1 MFILDRKNILSLS
14 IFFILI
20 GIFLRFYQLNFE
32 NYWFDE
38 LIDFWVAD
46 PNISFNAT
54 FFRRDELI
62 EDQTPYLFQL
72 FLKIYLKFF
81 GYDPEIGRHVPL
93 IFGVLSI
100 PLVGIL
106 SYQVAKN
113 NSFLLTILLV
123 SINIYLIKYSQETRT
138 YTLVF
143 LLSTINLIFYY
154 KIIFSDL
161 TYFKKIYIFSLFV
174 IFSVLGLSAHPFVFI
189 IFFSQIAYSVYSI
202 FVFREKNFLF
212 VLSIPF
218 ILIIYLVINYNYLI
232 SQFSYNEYFLE
243 HENWKFYFDYYFSRF
258 FGSKIMGLIYLSILI
273 FLIIRF
279 RKIIL
284 FTSNNYLPLI
294 FILFFSYIIPIFYAL
309 LKTPVLTDRYIIFVL
324 IPILILISALIF
336 EIDNKKLKIFL
347 LISILIPTIINNYI
361 EIKYRLNTKPEF
373 TKLLNIL
380 EKHETKNLTV
390 YAPKVPKVID
400 EIIENYILSIKVF
413 KNKNFKILNIDNI
426 SSDTKMLWVICYEP
440 VVAYNCNISSG
451 KRKNWILNE
460 TKKLH
465 LLKAQLYEIK
475 N

>member
-46 PNISFNAT
+46 PNISFKET
-54 FFRRDELI
+54 FSRRELI

-72 FLKIYLKFF
+72 LLKIYLNFF
-81 GYDPEIGRHVPL
+81 GNDPEIGRHVPL

-123 SINIYLIKYSQETRT
+123 STNIYLIKYSQETRT

-143 LLSTINLIFYY
+143 LLSTVSLIFYY
-154 KIIFSDL
+154 KIIFLDL
-161 TYFKKIYIFSLFV
+161 TYFKRIYIFSLFV
-174 IFSVLGLSAHPFVFI
+174 IFSVLSLSAHPFVFI
-189 IFFSQIAYSVYSI
+189 IFFSQIAYSVYS
-202 FVFREKNFLF
+202 FFMFRNKNFLF
-212 VLSIPF
+212 LLSIPF
-218 ILIIYLVINYNYLI
+218 ILIIYLIINYNYLI
-232 SQFSYNEYFLE
+232 SQLAYNEYFLA
-243 HENWKFYFDYYFSRF
+243 HENWKFYYNYYFSRF
-258 FGSKIMGLIYLSILI
+258 FGSKIMGLIYLSTLI

-279 RKIIL
+279 RKKIL

-294 FILFFSYIIPIFYAL
+294 FILFFSYIFPLVYGLIKL
-309 LKTPVLTDRYIIFVL
+309 PVLTDRYIIFVL
-324 IPILILISALIF
+324 VPILILISALIF
-336 EIDNKKLKIFL
+336 KINNKKLKIFL
-347 LISILIPTIINNYI
+347 LIIILIPTIINNYI
-361 EIKYRLNTKPEF
+361 EIQFRKNTKPEF
-373 TKLLNIL
+373 TKLLSNL
-380 EKHETKNLTV
+380 EKHEIKNLTLH
-390 YAPKVPKVID
+390 APKLID
-400 EIIENYILSIKVF
+400 EIIENYILNVKEF
-413 KNKNFKILNIDNI
+413 KNKNFKILNINNI
-426 SSDTKMLWVICYEP
+426 SSDIKMLWVICYEP
-440 VVAYNCNISSG
+440 VMGYNCNISRD

-460 TKKLH
+460 TKKLY
-465 LLKAQLYEIK
+465 LLNAQLYEIR

>member
-1 MFILDRKNILSLS
+1 MLGKKNILWVS
-14 IFFILI
+14 ILFILT
-20 GIFLRFYQLNFE
+20 GIFLRLYQLNFE
-32 NYWFDE
+32 NYWLDE
-38 LIDFWVAD
+38 LVDFWVAD
-46 PNISFNAT
+46 PNITLHTT
-54 FFRRDELI
+54 FLRRELVD
-62 EDQTPYLFQL
+62 DQTPYLFQL

-81 GYDPEIGRHVPL
+81 GYDPEIGRHVPF

-100 PLVGIL
+100 PLVGFL

-143 LLSTINLIFYY
+143 FLSTINLIFYY
-154 KIIFSDL
+154 KIIFSNL
-161 TYFKKIYIFSLFV
+161 TYFKKKYIFFLFV
-174 IFSVLGLSAHPFVFI
+174 IFSVLSLSAHPFVFI
-189 IFFSQIAYSVYSI
+189 IFFSQIAYSFYSF

-212 VLSIPF
+212 LLSIPF
-218 ILIIYLVINYNYLI
+218 ILIIYMAINYNYLI
-232 SQFSYNEYFLE
+232 AQLSYNEYFLE

-258 FGSKIMGLIYLSILI
+258 FGSKIMGLIYLSTLI

-294 FILFFSYIIPIFYAL
+294 FILFFSYIIPLFYAL

-336 EIDNKKLKIFL
+336 KIDNKKLKIFL

-361 EIKYRLNTKPEF
+361 EIKYRQNTKPEF

-380 EKHETKNLTV
+380 EKHEIKNITLL
-390 YAPKVPKVID
+390 APKIGRAHV
-400 EIIENYILSIKVF
+400 
-413 KNKNFKILNIDNI
+413 
-426 SSDTKMLWVICYEP
+426 
-440 VVAYNCNISSG
+440 
-451 KRKNWILNE
+451 
-460 TKKLH
+460 
-465 LLKAQLYEIK
+465 
-475 N
+475 

>member
-46 PNISFNAT
+46 PNISINAT
-54 FFRRDELI
+54 FYRRDDLI
-62 EDQTPYLFQL
+62 ADQTPYLFQL
-72 FLKIYLKFF
+72 LLKIYLDFF

-189 IFFSQIAYSVYSI
+189 IFFYI
-202 FVFREKNFLF
+202 F
-212 VLSIPF
+212 
-218 ILIIYLVINYNYLI
+218 
-232 SQFSYNEYFLE
+232 
-243 HENWKFYFDYYFSRF
+243 
-258 FGSKIMGLIYLSILI
+258 M
-273 FLIIRF
+273 
-279 RKIIL
+279 
-284 FTSNNYLPLI
+284 
-294 FILFFSYIIPIFYAL
+294 
-309 LKTPVLTDRYIIFVL
+309 
-324 IPILILISALIF
+324 
-336 EIDNKKLKIFL
+336 L
-347 LISILIPTIINNYI
+347 LI
-361 EIKYRLNTKPEF
+361 
-373 TKLLNIL
+373 
-380 EKHETKNLTV
+380 H
-390 YAPKVPKVID
+390 
-400 EIIENYILSIKVF
+400 
-413 KNKNFKILNIDNI
+413 
-426 SSDTKMLWVICYEP
+426 
-440 VVAYNCNISSG
+440 
-451 KRKNWILNE
+451 
-460 TKKLH
+460 
-465 LLKAQLYEIK
+465 
-475 N
+475 